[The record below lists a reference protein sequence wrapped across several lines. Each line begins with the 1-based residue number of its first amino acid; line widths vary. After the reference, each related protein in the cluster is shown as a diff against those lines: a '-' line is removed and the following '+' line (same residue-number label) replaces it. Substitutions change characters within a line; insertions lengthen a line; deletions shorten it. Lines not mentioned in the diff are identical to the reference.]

1 MKRSEG
7 VPVLLAGLLVMGLGM
22 GGCSGG
28 GGTPGSS
35 AARPGERQR
44 EIQMSGRGSEGDEG
58 QPGERGG
65 GALTR
70 ESEAA
75 VVIDGSTIPWSAL
88 RGPLAEL
95 GGAVVLEELALDRAL
110 EREAARRGIV
120 IGEDAIAAEERAL
133 LDELEVAAGTN
144 RMEVLEGVRRSR
156 GLGPARYESL
166 LRRNALLRSM
176 VRDSAAPTP
185 AEIELARRLSFGETL
200 RVRLFVSASES
211 AASAMR
217 GAVMNAPAEGRSRV
231 FAERAAG
238 MGGAVSSHPSAARG
252 GLIERFHPEDPA
264 YPGLLGNAA
273 RQLGPGGVSPVLATA
288 SGFAVVLVEGVNP
301 GREASAEEMARVERR
316 VRQRKERLAMESLAR
331 DLIARLRV
339 SPVDPDLARAWQG
352 RR

>member
-1 MKRSEG
+1 
-7 VPVLLAGLLVMGLGM
+7 MG
-22 GGCSGG
+22 
-28 GGTPGSS
+28 
-35 AARPGERQR
+35 Q
-44 EIQMSGRGSEGDEG
+44 G
-58 QPGERGG
+58 QPTTP
-65 GALTR
+65 AR

-95 GGAVVLEELALDRAL
+95 GGAVVLEELTLDRAL

-133 LDELEVAAGTN
+133 LDELEVSAGAN
-144 RMEVLEGVRRSR
+144 RMEVLDGVRRSR

-166 LRRNALLRSM
+166 LRRNALLRAM
-176 VRDSAAPTP
+176 VRDSAAPSP
-185 AEIELARRLSFGETL
+185 AEIELARRLAFGETM
-200 RVRLFVSASES
+200 RVRLFVASSES
-211 AASAMR
+211 AASAAR
-217 GAVMNAPAEGRSRV
+217 GAVMNAPAEQRVWV
-231 FAERAAG
+231 FAERA
-238 MGGAVSSHPSAARG
+238 GGSAHPSAARG

-273 RQLGPGGVSPVLATA
+273 RQLWPGEVSPVLATA
-288 SGFAVVLVEGVNP
+288 SGFAVVLVEAINP
-301 GREASAEEMARVERR
+301 GREATAEEAARVERR

-331 DLIARLRV
+331 ELIGRSRV